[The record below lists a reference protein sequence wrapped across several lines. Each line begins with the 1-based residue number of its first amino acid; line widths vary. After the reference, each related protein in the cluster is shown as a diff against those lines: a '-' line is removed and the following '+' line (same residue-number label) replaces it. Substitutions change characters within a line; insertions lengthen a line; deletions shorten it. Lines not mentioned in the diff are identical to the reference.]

1 MLLGLMPEQAYA
13 EQETTLASQDCL
25 LFYTDGLV
33 EAHDAQ
39 RSMFGAQ
46 RLKQRLQEH
55 GRYGGR
61 HGCRQGLIERLFQ
74 DFTGPE
80 YEQED
85 DVTLVMVKKVA

>member
-13 EQETTLASQDCL
+13 EQEATLASQDCL

-46 RLKQRLQEH
+46 RLKHRL
-55 GRYGGR
+55 
-61 HGCRQGLIERLFQ
+61 
-74 DFTGPE
+74 
-80 YEQED
+80 
-85 DVTLVMVKKVA
+85 